1 MFAMRLWLYLGC
13 LMAVAGPACAQEAV
27 TEEPEGLI
35 KRIQARMRENLER
48 LPDYTCLQTVER
60 WMRPSPKKDFER
72 VDTLRLEVGVAGDRE
87 IYAWRDAAQFEDKE
101 LREMISRGTIGSGDF
116 ALHAKNVFLGGSAVY
131 FYKGLEDFESRK
143 VHRYEYGVAIEKSR
157 YRIRVPPEEAVVGF
171 SGSFL
176 VDAGTL
182 DVVRLE
188 VTADEIPEKLGLAE
202 ANVRMDY
209 ARLRIG
215 AGEFL
220 LPKGSLMTMA
230 TVNGDESKNQTEFST
245 CRQYV
250 SESKVQFA
258 GDPGA
263 ERTNAGVLSLPP
275 RAVLEIELASEINL
289 EAAAVGDQVEAVL
302 KRPVEEN
309 GQIVA
314 PAGATVR
321 GNLVRLERN
330 PTPFDHYEVG
340 LKFHTLEARGV
351 KTPIT
356 ATLDEVGKAAGLVR
370 EQKRMDPVFTK
381 RRSTRFDILVRE
393 TPKGQGVLHWEAKHP
408 RMKKG
413 LDMRWV
419 IED

>member
-1 MFAMRLWLYLGC
+1 MRLWWYLGC
-13 LMAVAGPACAQEAV
+13 LMAVAGPACAQEAE

-60 WMRPSPKKDFER
+60 WMRPSRKKEFEK
-72 VDTLRLEVGVAGDRE
+72 VDTLRLEVGVDGDRE

-101 LREMISRGTIGSGDF
+101 LREMVSRGTIGSGDF
-116 ALHAKNVFLGGSAVY
+116 ALHARNVFLGGSAAY
-131 FYKGLEDFESRK
+131 SYQGLEEFEGRK

-176 VDAGTL
+176 ADAETL
-182 DVVRLE
+182 NLVRLE
-188 VTADEIPEKLGLAE
+188 VAADEIPEKLGLAE
-202 ANVRMDY
+202 AHIRMDY
-209 ARLRIG
+209 AWLRIG
-215 AGEFL
+215 AGDFL

-230 TVNGDESKNQTEFST
+230 TATGEENRNQTDFSG

-250 SESKVQFA
+250 SESKIQFA
-258 GDPGA
+258 GDTSAAGAEPGA
-263 ERTNAGVLSLPP
+263 LNLPP
-275 RAVLEIELASEINL
+275 RAVLEIELVSEIDL
-289 EAAAVGDQVEAVL
+289 EAAAVGDKVEAVL
-302 KRPVEEN
+302 KRPVEDN
-309 GQIVA
+309 GRIVA
-314 PAGATVR
+314 PVGTTVR

-330 PTPFDHYEVG
+330 SIPFDHFEVG
-340 LKFHTLEARGV
+340 LKFHTLEARGA
-351 KTPIT
+351 KTTFT
-356 ATLDEVGKAAGLVR
+356 ATLDEVGRSSGLVR

-393 TPKGQGVLHWEAKHP
+393 TPKGQGVLHWDAKHP
-408 RMKKG
+408 RVKKG
-413 LDMRWV
+413 LGMRWV